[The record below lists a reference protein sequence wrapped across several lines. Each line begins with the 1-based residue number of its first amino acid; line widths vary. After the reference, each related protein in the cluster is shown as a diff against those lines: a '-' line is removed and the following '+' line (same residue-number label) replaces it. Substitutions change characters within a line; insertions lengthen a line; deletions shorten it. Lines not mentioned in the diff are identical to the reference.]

1 MALMER
7 MRGFT
12 KALLILLVLA
22 FVGTIIFDWG
32 MDYVGLKQKANV
44 IATVNGMDISIDE
57 FNRAYQFEIEN
68 YRQRAGTDPE
78 ESQLDFLRDQ
88 VYESLIRRTL
98 LQQEIEARGLNATDA
113 EIIHYIYNDPPEILK
128 QDKTFHNEQGQ
139 FDLGRYKQALANPG
153 ADWRPVEDYIRGNL
167 PFQKFQEELSLSVIV
182 TESQV
187 MREYEKRYQKAKVRY
202 LFVDPNRFS
211 NTPITVSSDEVE
223 NYYDEHLEEFNEPE
237 KRTLDYLLYSNK
249 ATPADSQNTQKLA
262 QELVQRARDGED
274 FAELA
279 KTYSEDPGSR
289 ERGGDLGF
297 FGKGSMVKPFEDA
310 AFGGKPGEIVGPVVS
325 THGLHVIMIHELKT
339 DKEKK
344 EETVHASH
352 ILLKYQASPQTI
364 EAAKDSANLF
374 VATVTEGGWE
384 AALAHE
390 KMKPQTTTPFTEGSG
405 FIPGVG
411 VNRPASRFAFSN
423 PVEMVSEVFE
433 TAQGFLV
440 VRVASIRK
448 ERTKELSEVQADIE
462 NILKG
467 ETRKELAHELAAKLR
482 AEIDQGMTLDAIAVR
497 DTLQLRE
504 AEPFT
509 RTGFASGV
517 GRDVEFIGTA
527 FSLPPSQISKPVK
540 GTRGSYLIQLLSI
553 DPIDMN
559 DFAAKKDGL
568 RTQLIE
574 RAQQSAFTEW
584 YEAVKE
590 KAKIKDN
597 RKLYFN

>member
-7 MRGFT
+7 MRGYT
-12 KALLILLVLA
+12 KALLILLVFA

-57 FNRAYQFEIEN
+57 FNRAYQFEIET
-68 YRQRAGTDPE
+68 YRQRAGADPE

-88 VYESLIRRTL
+88 VYESLVRRTL

-113 EIIHYIYNDPPEILK
+113 EIIHYIYNDPPDILK
-128 QDKTFHNEQGQ
+128 QDKTFQNEQGQ
-139 FDLGRYKQALANPG
+139 FDLGRYKQALANPS
-153 ADWRPVEDYIRGNL
+153 ADWRPVEEYLRGNL

-202 LFVDPNRFS
+202 LFVDPNRFG
-211 NTPITVSSDEVE
+211 NAPLTVSSDEVE
-223 NYYDEHLEEFNEPE
+223 KYYDEHLEEFNEPE

-249 ATPADSQNTQKLA
+249 ATLADSQNTQKLA
-262 QELVQRARDGED
+262 QDLAQRARNGED
-274 FAELA
+274 FSELA

-325 THGLHVIMIHELKT
+325 THGLHVIKIHEFKT
-339 DKEKK
+339 EKEKN

-352 ILLKYQASPQTI
+352 FLLKYQASPQTI

-374 VATVTEGGWE
+374 VATVTESGWE

-390 KMKPQTTTPFTEGSG
+390 KMKPQTTTQFTEGSG

-411 VNRPASRFAFSN
+411 VNRPASRFAFNN
-423 PVEMVSEVFE
+423 PVAKVSEVFE

-440 VRVASIRK
+440 VRVAGLQ
-448 ERTKELSEVQADIE
+448 EARTKELSEVRADTE
-462 NILKG
+462 NIIKG
-467 ETRKELAHELAAKLR
+467 EKRKELAQALAAKLR
-482 AEIDQGMTLDAIAVR
+482 AEIDQGMTLDAIAAR

-509 RTGFASGV
+509 RTGFVSGV
-517 GRDVEFIGTA
+517 GRDVEFIGTT
-527 FSLPPSQISKPVK
+527 FSLQPSLISKPVK
-540 GTRGSYLIQLLSI
+540 GMRGSYLIQLLSI
-553 DPIDMN
+553 EPIDMN
-559 DFAAKKDGL
+559 DFAVKKESL

-590 KAKIKDN
+590 KAKIKDY